1 MMVLCFQ
8 IQTYQEEMTNLEK
21 ELREEMEMVRK
32 QKDEE
37 AQILLQEAQDTIK
50 KLSGNLYGR
59 WLVTTYSTDTPL
71 NVKPREGGFWQ
82 TNIAVRIPTHYI
94 HASVRNP
101 FPWNNISTIFDVRIV
116 AESIT
121 SKYSCQYL
129 LHSV

>member
-1 MMVLCFQ
+1 MVLCFQ

-71 NVKPREGGFWQ
+71 NVKPREGGF
-82 TNIAVRIPTHYI
+82 
-94 HASVRNP
+94 
-101 FPWNNISTIFDVRIV
+101 
-116 AESIT
+116 
-121 SKYSCQYL
+121 
-129 LHSV
+129 